1 MEEALQPL
9 EADPQTK
16 MSWNFP
22 LGIAASVGLH
32 LVCAAILLSLP
43 QGPSSGPSATWVDLG
58 SIATP
63 PPLTAPAKAA
73 APTPAA
79 VKPVAVKPEMVEPQ
93 ESPAAEPAAAEDVAS
108 EEPAPPAQPA
118 VAENLPMN
126 SLGIGLTKG
135 FFKGLGNGETL
146 RDDVREYY
154 LAMLER
160 INEKWWMDPQLEKRL
175 SSIVI
180 NVKVARDGEIID
192 IMVLASSGDRRYDRA
207 VLAALAAANPL
218 PPLPDHFNREV
229 FEAPIRLVPPLNLMA
244 W

>member
-9 EADPQTK
+9 EAGPENK
-16 MSWNFP
+16 LNWNFP

-32 LVCAAILLSLP
+32 LVCAVVLLSLP
-43 QGPSSGPSATWVDLG
+43 QGPSAGPSVTFVDLG
-58 SIATP
+58 SIAPHP
-63 PPLTAPAKAA
+63 PMTAPAKVV
-73 APTPAA
+73 PQPVA
-79 VKPVAVKPEMVEPQ
+79 VKPAAVKPEMVDPQ
-93 ESPAAEPAAAEDVAS
+93 ETPAPEPAAEEVAAEQPAAPV
-108 EEPAPPAQPA
+108 QPA
-118 VAENLPMN
+118 AENLPMN

-146 RDDVREYY
+146 RDDVKEYY
-154 LAMLER
+154 MAMLER

-175 SSIVI
+175 SSIIV
-180 NVKVARDGEIID
+180 NVRVARNGEIID
-192 IMVLASSGDRRYDRA
+192 SMVLASSGDRRYDRA

-218 PPLPDHFNREV
+218 PPLPDHFQGEV